1 MTEAGDERQLVQRLT
16 RHGDARAFA
25 ALYERHTDYLYR
37 LALRL
42 TGGNAEVAGDLVH
55 DAWVRAVARLAAF
68 EWKASLRTWL
78 AGFVI
83 NIAREQRRT
92 DRDNVS
98 SLSLERDLA
107 TEDTPLDGTFDRVD
121 LERSLAELAPRYRE
135 VLILHDVEGYT
146 HEDIANLLG
155 IDAGTSRSQLSRA
168 RAAMRRALAGTNHRN
183 AGR

>member
-1 MTEAGDERQLVQRLT
+1 MSEAGDERQLVQRLT
-16 RHGDARAFA
+16 LHGDERAFA

-42 TGGNAEVAGDLVH
+42 TGGDAEVAGDLVH

-78 AGFVI
+78 AGFVV
-83 NIAREQRRT
+83 NLAREHRRT
-92 DRDNVS
+92 DRDDAS
-98 SLSLERDLA
+98 SFSLEDLPA
-107 TEDTPLDGTFDRVD
+107 NDAPLEGAFDRVD

-146 HEDIANLLG
+146 HEDIAGLLG
-155 IDAGTSRSQLSRA
+155 IEVGTSRSQLSRA